1 MTIGELNFTRDWTEP
16 ADFPVT
22 VNSEREARENLQRLH
37 NETRD
42 YLNQVVRPQVNLAAE
57 RIVSDDTVPGT
68 RYRLGAENGE
78 LYYEE
83 VQA

>member
-1 MTIGELNFTRDWTEP
+1 MTIGELTFTSDWTDP

-42 YLNQVVRPQVNLAAE
+42 YLNKVVRPEVNNNAA
-57 RIVSDDTVPGT
+57 RVVADDVRPGV
-68 RYRLGAENGE
+68 RYRLGAADGA

-83 VQA
+83 VQE